1 MEQSIVVVA
10 TTRHALAVLPPGPL
24 GRSAESRR
32 DALRRPADRDD
43 FTAARLL
50 AAHVLRAAGAEEV
63 VAADLRQRCEVCGGA
78 HGLPRPVGGLHVS
91 WSHAHGW
98 VAAAVSQARL
108 GVDVEAEREVNLPGV
123 LTGAERA
130 LLASAEDPACAF
142 RLAWTAKEAC
152 VKAGVARLGDFAE
165 LDVLAASDALRP
177 SHGGF
182 LLSSRVLRGA
192 TAAAATVEPA
202 RWSALGDGGEL
213 VPVAASAPDPRR
225 AVGGRA

>member
-1 MEQSIVVVA
+1 MELSTVVVA

-24 GRSAESRR
+24 DPAAESRR
-32 DALRRPADRDD
+32 DALRRPADRED

-50 AAHVLRAAGAEEV
+50 AAHALRAAGAGEV
-63 VAADLRQRCEVCGGA
+63 VAADLRQRCEVCGGG
-78 HGLPRPVGGLHVS
+78 HGLPLPVGRLHVS

-98 VAAAVSQARL
+98 VAVGVSRERL
-108 GVDVEAEREVNLPGV
+108 GVDVEAEREVKLPAV

-130 LLASAEDPACAF
+130 LLASAADPGRAF

-177 SHGGF
+177 SHAGL
-182 LLSSRVLRGA
+182 LLSSRVLPGA

-202 RWSALGDGGEL
+202 RWSVLADGGEL
-213 VPVAASAPDPRR
+213 VPVPAPGR
-225 AVGGRA
+225 AIGGRS